1 MGTGGFLPILCDK
14 ACLLVPMLKIGI
26 QTLSFY
32 NFRGIVRIEQLS
44 AWGNILSTT
53 GSMESSLGLHNPL
66 RYRGYVYDNE
76 TGLYYLQSRY
86 YNPSWGRFISADN
99 YPTTGQGLTGNNMF
113 AYCGN
118 NPVSRADEGG
128 EFWNVVAG
136 AVIGAA
142 ISAVTQIVTNVVTCQ
157 DWYAG
162 VGLAAAAGAIS
173 GGLAAS
179 GIPIGGQI
187 IGNAIIS
194 SIGEG
199 INQYQSYK
207 QDSAS
212 FNIGRAVGAVITA
225 GALGAAAGAI
235 GGSGARAPG
244 SAYKFALDNLDNVSA
259 KVASGVYS
267 SAKTSAK
274 MLARANG
281 LVMATAKSTTII
293 TSIRF
298 YAGAKVAQYGMAMY
312 NMFTNG
318 LVG

>member
-1 MGTGGFLPILCDK
+1 
-14 ACLLVPMLKIGI
+14 
-26 QTLSFY
+26 
-32 NFRGIVRIEQLS
+32 
-44 AWGNILSTT
+44 
-53 GSMESSLGLHNPL
+53 
-66 RYRGYVYDNE
+66 
-76 TGLYYLQSRY
+76 
-86 YNPSWGRFISADN
+86 
-99 YPTTGQGLTGNNMF
+99 MF